1 MFPHEELNRFAL
13 SPWSLLNRFHNLLR
27 FGMIESC
34 DIDPTLDVLGTPS
47 MTTDVLKLAASYLFN
62 RRNSFT
68 AAISSSAFLPGF
80 AVRMAFVTWLIL
92 LAYIG
97 SGAAG
102 LITSKSLG

>member
-1 MFPHEELNRFAL
+1 
-13 SPWSLLNRFHNLLR
+13 
-27 FGMIESC
+27 MIESC

-80 AVRMAFVTWLIL
+80 AVRMAFVTRLIL